1 MMPEESIAKFDRNLN
16 AFFHCIQLLD
26 DGLFLTKLKNWS
38 PRDIVA
44 HLVGWNE
51 HLVKG
56 CAQIQNGV
64 LPFYDIDP
72 GDDYSKVNTD
82 IVEKISSTEKQTL
95 LAELAAS
102 AARLKE
108 YIETVPAEDYGRDFG
123 VKHHDEV
130 ITIGNTFDGLTSDYD
145 YHRKQIEAWRESR

>member
-1 MMPEESIAKFDRNLN
+1 MKPEESIAKFDSSLN
-16 AFFHCIQLLD
+16 AFVQCIRLLD

-56 CAQIQNGV
+56 CAQIQNGT
-64 LPFYDIDP
+64 LPYYDIDP
-72 GDDYSKVNTD
+72 GDDYCKVNAD
-82 IVEKISSTEKQTL
+82 IVEKISTTEKQEL

-102 AARLKE
+102 AKKLKE
-108 YIETVPAEDYGRDFG
+108 CIESVSPEDYGRDFG
-123 VKHHDEV
+123 VRLDDEV

-145 YHRKQIEAWRESR
+145 HHREQIEAWQKSR